1 MGFYYNFYSP
11 KTGKK
16 IDEGKYGGMPF
27 FFTKFDKLGHECAVK
42 WDENYK
48 NIKAWSIDIKSDF
61 YREYLSDDDYAWDWI
76 ILYYTKD
83 EILKMQKSMPCNE
96 TLLEE
101 LLENNNL
108 DGLIVVISYK
118 LKK

>member
-11 KTGKK
+11 KTSQK
-16 IDEGKYGGMPF
+16 IDKGKYAGMPF
-27 FFTKFDKLGHECAVK
+27 FFTEFDTLGRKCAVK
-42 WDENYK
+42 WDKDYK
-48 NIKAWSIDIKSDF
+48 NIEAWTIDTESDF
-61 YREYLSDDDYAWDWI
+61 YKKYCSDDIYGWDWT

-83 EILKMQKSMPCNE
+83 EILKMQKSMTCNE

-108 DGLIVVISYK
+108 DGLIIVIN
-118 LKK
+118 

>member
-16 IDEGKYGGMPF
+16 IYDGKYVGMPF
-27 FFTKFDKLGHECAVK
+27 LFNEFDKLGRKCAAK
-42 WDENYK
+42 WDKKYE
-48 NIKAWSIDIKSDF
+48 NIKVWTTDTQSDF
-61 YREYLSDDDYAWDWI
+61 YKEYYSDDDYGWNQI
-76 ILYYTKD
+76 IVYYTKD
-83 EILKMQKSMPCNE
+83 EILKMQKSMTCNE

-108 DGLIVVISYK
+108 DGLIVIVN
-118 LKK
+118 